1 MIHLLQLHLRIRKK
15 ATITEFGVLSL
26 QAMKRN
32 TKALDLLPKAS
43 GSNKKLKYFKSFLQQ
58 LPNRSCCFVYVHL
71 FFSPYHNNR

>member
-1 MIHLLQLHLRIRKK
+1 MDRYDESLKKWKQVDYRDFEFTLEEYPEGIDDPSITVTFENQKK

-43 GSNKKLKYFKSFLQQ
+43 GSNK
-58 LPNRSCCFVYVHL
+58 N
-71 FFSPYHNNR
+71 

>member
-43 GSNKKLKYFKSFLQQ
+43 GSNKKLEIF
-58 LPNRSCCFVYVHL
+58 
-71 FFSPYHNNR
+71 